1 MAKISYTVYSFRPP
15 SLMDRSHF
23 EALKALPVKAGRLR
37 YHPYDGFFQ
46 TFPIWSVL
54 FAAAAIGSLVS
65 YWQRDREWGM
75 WLLIFLG
82 VSIFTGGLF
91 SMISWVAYYVE
102 CYFYFREYS
111 EDLNK
116 ARDYQDLCQLRRGK
130 HG

>member
-1 MAKISYTVYSFRPP
+1 
-15 SLMDRSHF
+15 
-23 EALKALPVKAGRLR
+23 
-37 YHPYDGFFQ
+37 
-46 TFPIWSVL
+46 
-54 FAAAAIGSLVS
+54 
-65 YWQRDREWGM
+65 M

-116 ARDYQDLCQLRRGK
+116 AQDYQDLCQLRRGK